1 MIKVFI
7 NKTLVPLIKYLKR
20 KTDTKDSTRVLD
32 EVSKRIARNT
42 VDYIESNMTAS
53 LICQK
58 RELLWDYVFSKSSID
73 GMIMEFGV
81 SEGKSINYFSNLV
94 NNKIYGF
101 DSFEGLKEDWAGS
114 GYVKGHFTRNGEL
127 PKVNKNVELIKG
139 WFDESLPK
147 FLETHSGTIKILHV
161 DSDTYQAA
169 KTVLDLLEDRLIS
182 GTIIIFDEYFGY
194 LGWKEGEHKAFQELI
209 NAKNMKYKYMG
220 FSETSVAVEII

>member
-169 KTVLDLLEDRLIS
+169 KTVLDLLED
-182 GTIIIFDEYFGY
+182 
-194 LGWKEGEHKAFQELI
+194 
-209 NAKNMKYKYMG
+209 
-220 FSETSVAVEII
+220 